1 MNLLLVV
8 MPLIC
13 GTRISLFSLANFF
26 FDFTHLVQEKCDLF
40 KFLANDNI
48 SQNFTAPITI
58 NANSQYRNSE
68 NLRKSGH
75 VCSHYKFE
83 YIFFIASE

>member
-1 MNLLLVV
+1 MNLLLMV

-13 GTRISLFSLANFF
+13 ETRISSLAIFFNFI
-26 FDFTHLVQEKCDLF
+26 HLVQEKCDLF

-48 SQNFTAPITI
+48 SQNFTAPITV

-75 VCSHYKFE
+75 VCSHYKFN